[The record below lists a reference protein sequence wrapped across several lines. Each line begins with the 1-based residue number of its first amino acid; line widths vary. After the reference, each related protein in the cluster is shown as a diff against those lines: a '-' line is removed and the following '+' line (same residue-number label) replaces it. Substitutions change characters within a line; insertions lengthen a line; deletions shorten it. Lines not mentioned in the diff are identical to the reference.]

1 MRGAERGRLGQGEVA
16 SGHGQSGRLVR
27 DVRGEAF
34 GLSLEVWLWPQ
45 LQAGAG
51 DTGLDAGHIEVTAD
65 TVGRMIFQSG
75 RV

>member
-16 SGHGQSGRLVR
+16 SGRGQSGRLVR
-27 DVRGEAF
+27 EAF

-51 DTGLDAGHIEVTAD
+51 DTGLEAGHIEVTAD